1 MKKIRDLFNLDMFK
15 NCRVVCGEKGLN
27 RGVDFVNI
35 SDTHDIASLLK
46 KNDLLLTTGYGFK
59 DNPLDLVNFI
69 NKLHS
74 IGVSGLI
81 IKENRFIHNIPNQ
94 VVELCNNID
103 FPILFLSGTNTLGEL
118 SYQITGYLSDYKCN
132 ELSHAIHLQKQFTNM
147 MLKNYNIDYLV
158 HKLSLT
164 IDSPVIL
171 LNNKLSIIS
180 PSKNLS
186 STHANLV
193 NQIIDLIK
201 SNYEYY
207 HSCTNEYI
215 KDPLTLD
222 KVTFSTFIVPTIYHL
237 PSILVI
243 LNSDKLIH
251 PLSNTSIEQIIYALS
266 FCIIKQ
272 QMIFENKLRIKSSL
286 FLDLLY
292 GNIENTSI
300 FFKKASIYGLKE
312 NCKYMCITGSFDLQ
326 NPYETYQSISD
337 NKLTLNTMDV
347 VENLENE
354 SKILNLDII
363 VFTQKNHFVII
374 NQIDKDNDNSKN
386 SVENLLSN
394 VQKNFECD
402 MSISF
407 GLSSYFNCI
416 NQTRNAYLDSI
427 EALNSG
433 YDLGKSNFI
442 QHYLIKDISDIINLI
457 PQRTLKSFSSNI
469 LGNIMNSSSQEKHIL
484 IDTLKAFINNKY
496 DISKTSRELYIHRNT
511 VKYRLSRCEELL
523 NMSLSDSRDC
533 FIIQFALEVN
543 NILYSK

>member
-207 HSCTNEYI
+207 HSCTNECI

-300 FFKKASIYGLKE
+300 FFKKASTYGLKE

-386 SVENLLSN
+386 SIENLLSN
-394 VQKNFECD
+394 VQKNFGCD

-407 GLSSYFNCI
+407 GLSSYFNSI

-533 FIIQFALEVN
+533 FIVQFALEVN

>member
-171 LNNKLSIIS
+171 LSNKLSIIS

-407 GLSSYFNCI
+407 GLSSYFNSI

-469 LGNIMNSSSQEKHIL
+469 LGNIINSSSQEKHIL